1 MQMAA
6 ITAQMVSQLRE
17 QTGAGMM
24 ECKKA
29 LTEADGDIEKAR
41 DILRAKGQA
50 QAGKRAGRAAA
61 DGVVAVSETPE
72 AVSLVEL
79 NSETDF
85 VARNEEF
92 KALAHQVAGAAAAT
106 PHGSVEELMDAK
118 LGDGRSVRET
128 VDEVLAKMRE
138 NLVVRRSARYEK
150 TPNSVIAT
158 YVHRVDNKTGV
169 IVELTGDANSAALQE
184 LAKNISMHIAASKP
198 SYLNSSQVP
207 AAEVEREREVLAEKT
222 RNEGKP
228 EAAIAKIVE
237 GRLGK
242 FFEQFCLVEQPY
254 VREPS
259 KKIGQLASEAGA
271 EVRRFDL
278 FVVGQ

>member
-1 MQMAA
+1 MQ

-29 LTEADGDIEKAR
+29 LTEADGDIETAR

-50 QAGKRAGRAAA
+50 GAAKRAGRAAA
-61 DGVVAVSETPE
+61 DGVVAVQESPT
-72 AVSLVEL
+72 AVALIEM

-85 VARNEEF
+85 VARNEDF
-92 KALAHQVAGAAAAT
+92 KALAHQIAGVAAKTA
-106 PHGSVEELMDAK
+106 HSSVEELMDTDFGNGK
-118 LGDGRSVRET
+118 TVRHE
-128 VDEVLAKMRE
+128 VDEALAKMRE
-138 NLVVRRSARYEK
+138 NLVLRRTARYEK
-150 TPNSVIAT
+150 GPNSVIAS

-169 IVELTGDANSAALQE
+169 LVELSGDANNAALQE
-184 LAKNISMHIAASKP
+184 LGRNIAMHVAASKP
-198 SYLNSSQVP
+198 AYLKRDEVP
-207 AAEVEREREVLAEKT
+207 AAEVDREREVLAEKT

-228 EAAIAKIVE
+228 EAAIPKIVE

-242 FFEQFCLVEQPY
+242 FFETLCLVEQPY

-259 KKIGQLASEAGA
+259 KKIGQLAQEAGS
-271 EVRRFDL
+271 EVKRFTL
-278 FVVGQ
+278 FLVGQE